1 MQHAN
6 TKSGTAL
13 PKLQVKFGQVHV
25 ATYQLPVG
33 LGDCSVHLLVDKD
46 GTVVSGFLMDG
57 GKDARE
63 VLAAKV
69 IDDGLRL
76 LAAAYG
82 RGWNKLRAWVVTHWD
97 EDHYMGMANWIVNN
111 ITGEFFTEE
120 ARFYTGPE
128 INKKNRYKDMPSPVA
143 DALRLFTETRWMV
156 GYFYF

>member
-6 TKSGTAL
+6 TI
-13 PKLQVKFGQVHV
+13 QVKFDKIHV
-25 ATYQLPVG
+25 ATYQFPVG

-57 GKDARE
+57 GKDAGG

-82 RGWNKLRAWVVTHWD
+82 SGWNKLRAWVVTHWD

-111 ITGEFFTEE
+111 RTDLQDFFTEE

-128 INKKNRYKDMPSPVA
+128 IDKKNPYKDMPEPVA

>member
-6 TKSGTAL
+6 TI
-13 PKLQVKFGQVHV
+13 QVKFDKIHV
-25 ATYQLPVG
+25 ATYQFPVG

-57 GKDARE
+57 GKDAGG

-82 RGWNKLRAWVVTHWD
+82 SGWNKLRAWVVTHWD
-97 EDHYMGMANWIVNN
+97 EDHYMGMANWIKDYPKNN
-111 ITGEFFTEE
+111 FFTDE

-128 INKKNRYKDMPSPVA
+128 INEENPYEDMPEPVA
-143 DALRLFTETRWMV
+143 DALRSFTKKCWMV
-156 GYFYF
+156 GCFYF